1 MSSQSNTEKMQLCLD
16 FIDQRLETTAEQT
29 IHIAEMIIED
39 IRSLTEGYQ
48 DALKEG
54 TLKEHS
60 ELVRNT
66 QMNWVNQLHD
76 IILEQTN
83 RDLNGQVIMALKQFV
98 DKLNEKQFKHYQFD
112 LPSAVASQQHSNEHE
127 YLSQEEIDI
136 LMGQQNLFEEKTTH
150 QFIQLVNSENDKLSS
165 SAVLYLNWVKLRPT
179 PTHDFSYKTQL
190 NSQ

>member
-150 QFIQLVNSENDKLSS
+150 
-165 SAVLYLNWVKLRPT
+165 
-179 PTHDFSYKTQL
+179 
-190 NSQ
+190 